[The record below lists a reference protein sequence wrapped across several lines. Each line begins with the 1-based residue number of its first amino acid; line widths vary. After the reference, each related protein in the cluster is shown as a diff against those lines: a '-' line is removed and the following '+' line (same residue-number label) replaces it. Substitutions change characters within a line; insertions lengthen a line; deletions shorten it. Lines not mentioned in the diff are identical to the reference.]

1 MSKISADLIINVHA
15 IQNKMS
21 NYMRIIR
28 EELEI
33 KFGDLCA
40 DQAELEERFD
50 KQQENVASMFEQQT
64 CGRKWRPLGAR
75 TGSPFKSCES

>member
-1 MSKISADLIINVHA
+1 MG
-15 IQNKMS
+15 
-21 NYMRIIR
+21 NYMRVTR

-33 KFGDLCA
+33 QIGELCA
-40 DQAELEERFD
+40 GQAELEERLD

-75 TGSPFKSCES
+75 TRSPFNSCER